1 MKKIYIN
8 VPTISAHKNGQRMRK
23 IITDISSENSLNNDI
38 YYSYSNYDKNG
49 YPLNNIKKV
58 TKNIICT
65 NENHFPSR
73 NLKNCSFNNSN
84 DSHEM
89 NFNIRSYE
97 INAQTAKKNEN
108 LSNNIIFND
117 SQNNCPL
124 KNYKNINNNDIN
136 NLEKNRV
143 NYTYYESKYS
153 KNPYKENNSYINQI
167 NDENVNTL
175 NILNK
180 NEININNTAKIS
192 AYNSSK
198 KNKNDNPYHIKLKS
212 DNLNAMVYSAE
223 EKSKKR
229 SIIIKNCNI
238 INSNQKTNTINK
250 NELPYSMPINCE
262 NLKDIYYSPMIKA
275 KDDKNTNSKTNI
287 NNSSFRSVAI
297 EKNNLNKCFDKMA
310 VKKTEFTQK
319 KDENKNTSQKS
330 MTYKCIPITPKEKI
344 NNKEIT
350 FGTQN
355 INKNKSVLNS
365 TEKENRMKSLHSYTT
380 SRLQD
385 NDIIQSNQLKINQNL
400 NKIKGKNLF
409 NNKNFKKSISLE
421 IRYSRKDKINEK
433 DNNFSKSKIQ
443 VVSCKTLN
451 EENNKS
457 IQNISINDKYKEI
470 HHSCERSRIIDDRKL
485 IKKMNSHQLLAINKT
500 IIEEDL
506 KNSNIISK
514 ENSKNFE
521 YNDISK
527 NNELTLNNHSR
538 KNNSVLLRSLTNSSS
553 QNSSKKINI
562 SGNEE
567 HRQRGRNLS
576 EFLKYESIPIK
587 SGNIKNGIE
596 KNEEE
601 EEEEW
606 DKNEFMGMKKK
617 TYDPGRKIGKR
628 FKNTL
633 TNLMNNSL
641 DNNFSENTF
650 IKSCEYIT
658 VAGRNESG
666 NKKTNQ
672 DTYVIER
679 NINGILN
686 FNIFGVLDGHGEYG
700 HYASQFVS
708 RYAVNR
714 IKNNPSI
721 KKCEEAKEV
730 YKKLTC
736 NGYEIIANIFTDADM
751 QIRKEKFDC
760 QNSGTTCIIIIQLE
774 EKIICANAGDSRG
787 ILIFDK
793 NDNDNLLNSQI
804 YNLSYDCK
812 PDLPN
817 ERQRI
822 YECGGC
828 VEKAVDENGEEGG
841 PFRVWALG
849 EEYPGLAM
857 SRSIGDL
864 DAKKIGVIPN
874 PQIVEY
880 TLSSESKYM
889 MVASDGIWEFISNE
903 EAMRIGN
910 KYYLRNDAAG
920 LCKELYEK
928 SLNLWH
934 KEDCVVDDIT
944 LIVVFF

>member
-8 VPTISAHKNGQRMRK
+8 SPIMPAHKNVQRTRRNQTN
-23 IITDISSENSLNNDI
+23 ITSENSLNTDI
-38 YYSYSNYDKNG
+38 YYSYSNYDKNEF
-49 YPLNNIKKV
+49 PLNKTKKV
-58 TKNIICT
+58 TKNIICL

-73 NLKNCSFNNSN
+73 NLLNSSYNKSNN
-84 DSHEM
+84 SHEM
-89 NFNIRSYE
+89 NLNIRSYE
-97 INAQTAKKNEN
+97 INAQTAKRNEN
-108 LSNNIIFND
+108 ISKNIIFND

-124 KNYKNINNNDIN
+124 KHNKNISNNDIS

-153 KNPYKENNSYINQI
+153 KNINKENNSYINQI

-175 NILNK
+175 NIINR
-180 NEININNTAKIS
+180 NEINNNNAAKKS

-198 KNKNDNPYHIKLKS
+198 KNNNDNQYHIKLKS
-212 DNLNAMVYSAE
+212 DNLNTLVSSTE
-223 EKSKKR
+223 EKRKKR
-229 SIIIKNCNI
+229 NIIIKNFNI
-238 INSNQKTNTINK
+238 INSNQKINTVNK
-250 NELPYSMPINCE
+250 NEVPYSIPINCD
-262 NLKDIYYSPMIKA
+262 NLKDIYRSPVTKT
-275 KDDKNTNSKTNI
+275 KDDKNISNTNSSI
-287 NNSSFRSVAI
+287 RPVAI

-310 VKKTEFTQK
+310 VKKLEFTQK
-319 KDENKNTSQKS
+319 DGNMNISQKS
-330 MTYKCIPITPKEKI
+330 MTYKCIPITPKEKV
-344 NNKEIT
+344 NTKTMT

-355 INKNKSVLNS
+355 INKIKSVLNS
-365 TEKENRMKSLHSYTT
+365 TQKENTMKSLHSYTT

-385 NDIIQSNQLKINQNL
+385 NQIIQSNQLKINQNL
-400 NKIKGKNLF
+400 SKIKGKNLF

-421 IRYSRKDKINEK
+421 IRYSSKDKINEK
-433 DNNFSKSKIQ
+433 DINSSKTKIQ
-443 VVSCKTLN
+443 VVSCKTIN
-451 EENNKS
+451 EENIKK
-457 IQNISINDKYKEI
+457 IQNISINDKFRET
-470 HHSCERSRIIDDRKL
+470 HHSCERSRITEDRKL
-485 IKKMNSHQLLAINKT
+485 IKKMNSHQLLTINKS
-500 IIEEDL
+500 INEEETE
-506 KNSNIISK
+506 NRSIISK
-514 ENSKNFE
+514 KNSKNFE
-521 YNDISK
+521 CNDISK
-527 NNELTLNNHSR
+527 NNKLTQNSHSR
-538 KNNSVLLRSLTNSSS
+538 KNNSSLLRSLTSTSSS
-553 QNSSKKINI
+553 QNSSKKVNI
-562 SGNEE
+562 SVNDE

-587 SGNIKNGIE
+587 SGNIKNNIL
-596 KNEEE
+596 KNE

-606 DKNEFMGMKKK
+606 DKDEYMGMKKK
-617 TYDPGRKIGKR
+617 TYDPGRKQGKR
-628 FKNTL
+628 FKNSL
-633 TNLMNNSL
+633 TNLVNNSSF
-641 DNNFSENTF
+641 DGNFSENTF
-650 IKSCEYIT
+650 IKSCEYIS
-658 VAGRNESG
+658 VAGRNETG

-686 FNIFGVLDGHGEYG
+686 FNIFGVLDGHGENG

-708 RYAVNR
+708 RFAVNR

-721 KKCEEAKEV
+721 KKCDEAKEV
-730 YKKLTC
+730 YKKLTY
-736 NGYEIIANIFTDADM
+736 NGYEIIANIFTDADV
-751 QIRKEKFDC
+751 QIQKEKFDC

-787 ILIFDK
+787 ILIVDK
-793 NDNDNLLNSQI
+793 NDNDNLLNSKI

-828 VEKAVDENGEEGG
+828 VKKAVDENGEEGG
-841 PFRVWALG
+841 PFRVWAYG

-880 TLSSESKYM
+880 TICSESKYM

-910 KYYLRNDAAG
+910 KFYLRNDASG

-928 SLNLWH
+928 SLNLWL